1 MSAAERPGPN
11 TMIGI
16 RGRILGGALVLAALA
31 ATGACQGLSDETAA
45 APSATPSPSQTGEL
59 TAEADLAIHPP
70 PPADVRA
77 TPSNSAVELRWAPPP
92 PVAVTHHYSDRV
104 VAYRIYRRGPGE
116 IELRPIGTSTALTY
130 TDRTV
135 PGAGRFEYAVTS
147 VREHDVE
154 GGRSSPAVVQL
165 P

>member
-1 MSAAERPGPN
+1 
-11 TMIGI
+11 MIGI

-31 ATGACQGLSDETAA
+31 ATGCQGPPDETAA
-45 APSATPSPSQTGEL
+45 EPSGTPSPSQSEL
-59 TAEADLAIHPP
+59 TAEGDLAIHPP

-77 TPSNSAVELRWAPPP
+77 TSSDGAVELRWAPPP

-116 IELRPIGTSTALTY
+116 IELRSIGTSTALSY

-147 VREHDVE
+147 VREHDIE
-154 GGRSSPAVVQL
+154 GSRSSPAVVQL